1 VDVTEVRSHTRSVI
15 AVARRRSS
23 RGRGFTLLELIIVL
37 IVLAILASA
46 AIPLVRNGVVRE
58 REVALREALRELR
71 GAVDDYKRFVETR
84 PDLLKIQE
92 KRTESGYPPTL
103 QVLVEGIELNTPGAE
118 EKKRKFLRKIPVD
131 PMTGSAE
138 WGLRGYT
145 DTPTSTS
152 WNGEDVF
159 DVYSKSDKVAL
170 DGTKYKD
177 W

>member
-1 VDVTEVRSHTRSVI
+1 VDVTEIRSLARV
-15 AVARRRSS
+15 AAARRRSS
-23 RGRGFTLLELIIVL
+23 RGRGFTLLEMIIVL
-37 IVLAILASA
+37 VVLAILASA

-58 REVALREALRELR
+58 REIALREALRDLR
-71 GAVDDYKRFVETR
+71 GAIDEYKRFVETR

-103 QVLVEGIELNTPGAE
+103 QILVEGIELNTPGAE
-118 EKKRKFLRKIPVD
+118 DKKRKFLRKIPVD
-131 PMTGSAE
+131 PITGTTD

>member
-1 VDVTEVRSHTRSVI
+1 VDVTDIRSRTRTAL
-15 AVARRRSS
+15 AVARRRSA

-46 AIPLVRNGVVRE
+46 AIPLVRNGVIRE
-58 REVALREALRELR
+58 REVELREALRSLR
-71 GAVDDYKRFVETR
+71 EAIDDYKRFVETR

-103 QVLVEGIELNTPGAE
+103 QVLVEGIELNTPGAD
-118 EKKRKFLRKIPVD
+118 EKRRRFLRKIPVD
-131 PMTGSAE
+131 PLTGTTE
-138 WGLRGYT
+138 WGLRGFT